1 MEKSME
7 IKELLEKIQ
16 KLQNLY
22 PNAQIY
28 FVDGNK
34 QEWFETYFVA
44 FNVDE
49 ENNKIEMLFDT
60 EG

>member
-1 MEKSME
+1 ME

-34 QEWFETYFVA
+34 QEWFETYFAA

>member
-1 MEKSME
+1 ME